1 MNQDFHPS
9 LIPVLPSQGMEA
21 GNEVTSTQVFVTSTL
36 PDCKQ
41 WEAALG
47 FMHQSLELISS
58 QELMNMLKSS

>member
-1 MNQDFHPS
+1 MF
-9 LIPVLPSQGMEA
+9 PSQGMEA